1 MTIGELVSAAV
12 VDARVWD
19 AYRETAPD
27 GVYLVGQPGPAL
39 PFVLFRAWK
48 VPTGFV
54 SEEVRLV
61 GPSGRTLYRW
71 GPTVRRMVGAMDLT
85 TELDQVTDAVLDETG
100 TYVASFILND
110 EVLGEIEFPVYVQA
124 AAQKLPKDTE
134 EGLRKSDVIWVGTR
148 VNGSERLAPVWFA
161 YKDGKVFVLS
171 KREPG
176 PEEQSVP
183 GVPDAK
189 ELVVVT
195 RRKGR
200 DTSLQEFTAAQRL
213 LEGPEWEAAA
223 KMLVD
228 RRRSRVGP
236 PDESIGRWRGNCD
249 IVELTPNVPALQET
263 GGSR

>member
-1 MTIGELVSAAV
+1 MTVGELISAAV
-12 VDARVWD
+12 VDQRIWS
-19 AYRETAPD
+19 AYGERASD

-71 GPTVRRMVGAMDLT
+71 GPEVRRMKGAMDLT
-85 TELDQVTDAVLDETG
+85 IELDPVTDAVLEETG
-100 TYVASFILND
+100 TYLASFILD
-110 EVLGEIEFPVYVQA
+110 DQILGEVEFPVYVQA
-124 AAQKLPKDTE
+124 AAQKLPKEIED
-134 EGLRKSDVIWVGTR
+134 GLRKSDVIWVGTR
-148 VNGSERLAPVWFA
+148 VNGHRRMAPVWFA
-161 YKDGKVFVLS
+161 YRNGKIYLLS

-176 PEEQSVP
+176 TEEQSVP
-183 GVPDAK
+183 GVPDAR

-200 DTSLQEFTAAQRL
+200 DTSLDEFTAAQRT
-213 LEGPEWEAAA
+213 LEGPEWEDAA
-223 KMLVD
+223 KLLVD

-236 PDESIGRWRGNCD
+236 PADSIGRWRGNCD
-249 IVELTPNVPALQET
+249 IVELTPNVA
-263 GGSR
+263 S

>member
-1 MTIGELVSAAV
+1 MTVGELISAAV
-12 VDARVWD
+12 VDQRIWS
-19 AYRETAPD
+19 AYGERASD

-71 GPTVRRMVGAMDLT
+71 GPEVRRMKGAMDLT
-85 TELDQVTDAVLDETG
+85 IELDTVTDAVLEETG
-100 TYVASFILND
+100 TYLASFILD
-110 EVLGEIEFPVYVQA
+110 DQILGEVEFPVYVQA
-124 AAQKLPKDTE
+124 AAQKLPKEIED
-134 EGLRKSDVIWVGTR
+134 GLRKSDVIWVGTR
-148 VNGSERLAPVWFA
+148 VNGHRRMAPVWFA
-161 YKDGKVFVLS
+161 YRNGKIYLLS

-176 PEEQSVP
+176 TEEQSVP
-183 GVPDAK
+183 GVPDAR

-200 DTSLQEFTAAQRL
+200 DTSLDEFTAAQRT
-213 LEGPEWEAAA
+213 LEGPEWEDAA
-223 KMLVD
+223 KLLVD

-236 PDESIGRWRGNCD
+236 PADSIGRWRGNCD
-249 IVELTPNVPALQET
+249 IVELTPNIA
-263 GGSR
+263 S

>member
-1 MTIGELVSAAV
+1 MSIGELISAAV
-12 VDARVWD
+12 VDERVWD
-19 AYRETAPD
+19 AYQETAPD
-27 GVYLVGQPGPAL
+27 GVYLIGQPGPAL
-39 PFVLFRAWK
+39 SFVIFRAWK

-71 GPTVRRMVGAMDLT
+71 GPEVRRMKGAMDLT
-85 TELDQVTDAVLDETG
+85 VELDRINDAVLEETG
-100 TYVASFILND
+100 TYVASFIL
-110 EVLGEIEFPVYVQA
+110 EGEILGEIEFPVYVQA
-124 AAQKLPKDTE
+124 AAQKLPKETE

-148 VNGSERLAPVWFA
+148 VNGDKRMAPVWFA
-161 YKDGKVFVLS
+161 FKDGKIYLLS
-171 KREPG
+171 CRDSDLD
-176 PEEQSVP
+176 EQTVP
-183 GVPDAK
+183 GVPDAN

-213 LEGPEWEAAA
+213 LEGSEWDTAA

-236 PDESIGRWRGNCD
+236 PDESLSRWRGKCD
-249 IVELTPNVPALQET
+249 IVELIPNVATLEAST
-263 GGSR
+263 

>member
-1 MTIGELVSAAV
+1 MTVGELISAAV
-12 VDARVWD
+12 VDQRIWS
-19 AYRETAPD
+19 AYGERASD

-71 GPTVRRMVGAMDLT
+71 GPEVRRMKGAMDLT
-85 TELDQVTDAVLDETG
+85 IELDTVTDAVLEETG
-100 TYVASFILND
+100 TYLASFILD
-110 EVLGEIEFPVYVQA
+110 DQILGEVEFPVYVQA
-124 AAQKLPKDTE
+124 AAQKLPKEIED
-134 EGLRKSDVIWVGTR
+134 GLRKSDVIWVGTR
-148 VNGSERLAPVWFA
+148 VNGHRRMAPVWFA
-161 YKDGKVFVLS
+161 YRNGKIYLLS

-176 PEEQSVP
+176 TEEQSVP
-183 GVPDAK
+183 GVPDAR

-200 DTSLQEFTAAQRL
+200 DTSLDEFTAAQRT
-213 LEGPEWEAAA
+213 LEGPEWEDAA
-223 KMLVD
+223 KLLVD

-236 PDESIGRWRGNCD
+236 PADSIGRWRGNCD
-249 IVELTPNVPALQET
+249 IVELTPNVA
-263 GGSR
+263 S